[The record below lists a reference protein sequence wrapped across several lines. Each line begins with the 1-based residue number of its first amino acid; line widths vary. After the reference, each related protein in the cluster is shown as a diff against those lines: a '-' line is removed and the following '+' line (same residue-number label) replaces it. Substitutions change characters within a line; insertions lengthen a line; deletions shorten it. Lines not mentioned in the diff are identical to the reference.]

1 LDYPFR
7 ITRITLITDI
17 VGMTGIMVT
26 TDIAI
31 TAPSDIVNISIA
43 DIMIRS
49 LNTHGCCALSCELL
63 TA

>member
-31 TAPSDIVNISIA
+31 TAPSDIVNIT
-43 DIMIRS
+43 S
-49 LNTHGCCALSCELL
+49 LQALVCVPQGSLH
-63 TA
+63 